1 MAALTKKQQKLQA
14 FRSGKGKKDRA
25 EPEDV
30 PEQDVLP
37 DEDEPTTTGDAAEST
52 EYKAKSKS
60 KKSKEKKLKEKLAK
74 EGAQGVDGEF
84 KPKSEKAKGK
94 EKEVEAKA
102 DGAVE
107 GEEKPAKKT
116 KKDIKQRFI
125 LFVGECHPPRS
136 EISSDP
142 VTGHMSYDTTA
153 AGLAGHFEKEIG
165 TKPSVRLLT
174 TKPTPATRFHKA
186 SESRSRGI
194 AFVEFPNSGALQ
206 AGLKLHHT
214 MLDGKVINVELTAG
228 GGGATEQRKQ
238 KIQERN
244 ERVGEQRKRKRDADG
259 TEDAEGKEDA
269 EGDAVHGDEGSTA
282 KKARGGRRGKKV
294 GSARAG
300 CRLASS
306 DGLSKTPGTETPLAP
321 EDDPKQS
328 GWAARKAGTF
338 ATMGEGPPPR
348 NFGSGGR
355 GRGRGGRSNGGR
367 GGGRGGRG
375 GFGGD
380 RRKWEPTGANA
391 MSVG

>member
-125 LFVGECHPPRS
+125 LFV
-136 EISSDP
+136 
-142 VTGHMSYDTTA
+142 GHMSYDTTA

-269 EGDAVHGDEGSTA
+269 EGDAVDGDEGSTA
-282 KKARGGRRGKKV
+282 KKARGGRRGK
-294 GSARAG
+294 
-300 CRLASS
+300 
-306 DGLSKTPGTETPLAP
+306 KTPGTETPLAP

-355 GRGRGGRSNGGR
+355 GRGRGGSSNGGR

>member
-1 MAALTKKQQKLQA
+1 M
-14 FRSGKGKKDRA
+14 
-25 EPEDV
+25 
-30 PEQDVLP
+30 
-37 DEDEPTTTGDAAEST
+37 ST
-52 EYKAKSKS
+52 
-60 KKSKEKKLKEKLAK
+60 LRLL
-74 EGAQGVDGEF
+74 
-84 KPKSEKAKGK
+84 SE
-94 EKEVEAKA
+94 
-102 DGAVE
+102 
-107 GEEKPAKKT
+107 T
-116 KKDIKQRFI
+116 R
-125 LFVGECHPPRS
+125 
-136 EISSDP
+136 SDP
-142 VTGHMSYDTTA
+142 YSAGHMSYDTTA

-194 AFVEFPNSGALQ
+194 AFVEFPTSGALQ

-214 MLDGKVINVELTAG
+214 ELDGKVINVELTAG

-259 TEDAEGKEDA
+259 TEDAEGKEDGGDDV
-269 EGDAVHGDEGSTA
+269 EGEEGSNA

-294 GSARAG
+294 GRA
-300 CRLASS
+300 SNFQVFEPS
-306 DGLSKTPGTETPLAP
+306 DALMLQTPGSETPLAP

-338 ATMGEGPPPR
+338 ATTGDAPPPR
-348 NFGSGGR
+348 NGAGAGR
-355 GRGRGGRSNGGR
+355 GRGRGSSSSGGR
-367 GGGRGGRG
+367 GGGGRGGRG

-391 MSVG
+391 MVVG